1 MTIKEAITLFGYHQ
15 RSSQKPRTIQ
25 SYRPLLQNIEGR
37 FAGRSFDSIGSDEI
51 YHLLETLTE
60 AQSKSTRRLRYA
72 QMKAFYN
79 FLIEKS
85 GLDMR
90 NPCNVP
96 ILAKAFKTPKPVS
109 RRILDRETVE
119 EFIYNTKNLRDRLLV
134 ELQAR
139 CGLRIGESLKVKV
152 SDVSGRKLI
161 LRSPKSGK
169 ESEMAFMPEQIA
181 KRVHDYIQQ
190 EGLSPED
197 RLFPICYSTAR
208 AMIKKI
214 GNRLKVVLTPHDL
227 RRYSATHAS
236 RNGVPLEIVS
246 KVILRHQDLK
256 TTQAYLGRVTEGE
269 AIRWMDILHGK

>member
-25 SYRPLLQNIEGR
+25 SYRPLLQKIEGR

-51 YHLLETLTE
+51 YDLLETLTE

-72 QMKAFYN
+72 QLKAFYN

-85 GLDMR
+85 DSNMR
-90 NPCNVP
+90 NPCNAP
-96 ILAKAFKTPKPVS
+96 ILAKGFKTPKPVS

-119 EFIYNTKNLRDRLLV
+119 EVIYNTKNLRDRLLV

-152 SDVSGRKLI
+152 SDVSDRKLI

-169 ESEMAFMPEQIA
+169 ESEVVFMPEQIA

-269 AIRWMDILHGK
+269 AIRWMDILHGR